1 MGGPGWNIMKTR
13 SGRMEDQTISNIS
26 LGILGDE
33 REGQNPVDVP
43 VKVKSVF
50 RT

>member
-1 MGGPGWNIMKTR
+1 MKTR
-13 SGRMEDQTISNIS
+13 SGLMEDQTISNIS
-26 LGILGDE
+26 LLEILEDE